1 MDKNTYIKKL
11 IKNLDKEKIM
21 DYLYPTIFFLA
32 FSVFIVFAI
41 KPSLST
47 VFKLINEEKTLNEK
61 NKKYQ
66 DAVDYVSMNLSVLE
80 SLRDS
85 MYLLNES
92 YPNTPQVN
100 KIIEDIYKICD
111 ESEIVISNLDLIK
124 PIEYSLIKQ
133 PVFKNVGINVEAS
146 GSFDKIVL
154 MLNKL
159 RDQRRIKT
167 IKNIDISSKNKISS
181 ESGTLNIK
189 LEIEGYYL

>member
-11 IKNLDKEKIM
+11 IKNLDKEKIR

-133 PVFKNVGINVEAS
+133 PVFKNVGINVEA
-146 GSFDKIVL
+146 
-154 MLNKL
+154 
-159 RDQRRIKT
+159 
-167 IKNIDISSKNKISS
+167 
-181 ESGTLNIK
+181 
-189 LEIEGYYL
+189 

>member
-11 IKNLDKEKIM
+11 IKNLDKEKIR